1 MKTNTIL
8 FALAILFFSVA
19 ASLAAPENT
28 DALFQQA
35 NEAYSRGEYE
45 QATSMYLQI
54 VRENGVSAS
63 LLYNL
68 GNSYGASGHSG
79 RAIANYERSLRLDPD
94 NQDARYNL
102 TQVRKNNGL
111 YLENRPLYERLAGIL
126 SPDQWA
132 LLAITGLSVC
142 GLTVFITS
150 LWPGLPR
157 TFTRVLITCGLLLV
171 VVGVPPALLAYRH
184 WDNGVVIAPDVRLLI
199 SPFAGAASVGTLK
212 EGRVVTPDKHHNNY
226 IHVTDETGRSG
237 WLDSSV
243 ITWLDQPPEMN

>member
-1 MKTNTIL
+1 MKAKTTI
-8 FALAILFFSVA
+8 FVLAILFFSVGS
-19 ASLAAPENT
+19 SLAAPENG

-54 VRENGVSAS
+54 MRNYGVSAS

-68 GNSYGASGHSG
+68 GNSYAASGQPG
-79 RAIANYERSLRLDPD
+79 RAIANYERSLRLDPG
-94 NQDARYNL
+94 NQDARYSL
-102 TQVRKNNGL
+102 AQVRKNNGL
-111 YLENRPLYERLAGIL
+111 YLENRPLQERLAGIL

-132 LLAITGLSVC
+132 LLATTGLFVC
-142 GLTVFITS
+142 GITVFATA
-150 LWPGLPR
+150 LWPSLPR

-171 VVGVPPALLAYRH
+171 VVGAPSALLTYRH
-184 WDNGVVIAPDVRLLI
+184 WNNGVVIAPGVRLLI
-199 SPFAGAASVGTLK
+199 SPFDGTASVGTLK
-212 EGRVVTPDKHHNNY
+212 EGRVVIPDKHHNNY

-243 ITWLDQPPEMN
+243 ITLLNQPPEMN